1 MGLMLGLLVGCGF
14 FIFKLDDYFR
24 ELDFYKHLSQRQEP
38 VQEEKVNEKL
48 NGKNKVTTPYQPV
61 AKLKITEVNVDS
73 VRNATEP
80 VSRTSDSIPER
91 DTLTIPALAG
101 GIPDRDNSIVVR
113 KDELLETRQVEL
125 LNMTMLASTSKDSL
139 LQKVSGI
146 RDDGNSGKQAIT
158 VEFWHS
164 PINYKGYKM
173 AKNKVVLFGMDRPE
187 EISLY
192 KLDEGIYIKLQKG
205 VYKLDY
211 TNVFRQLERINDE
224 ALLARLK

>member
-24 ELDFYKHLSQRQEP
+24 ELNFYKHLSQKQEH
-38 VQEEKVNEKL
+38 VQEEKVNEKWI
-48 NGKNKVTTPYQPV
+48 GKNKSTTLYQPV
-61 AKLKITEVNVDS
+61 AKPKITEVRVDS
-73 VRNATEP
+73 LSGMTES
-80 VSRTSDSIPER
+80 VSRKSDSLAER
-91 DTLTIPALAG
+91 DTLAVI
-101 GIPDRDNSIVVR
+101 VR

-146 RDDGNSGKQAIT
+146 RDDGNTGKQAISI
-158 VEFWHS
+158 EFWRS

-173 AKNKVVLFGMDRPE
+173 AKNKVVLFGLDRQE
-187 EISLY
+187 ELSLY
-192 KLDEGIYIKLQKG
+192 KLDEGIYLKLQKG
-205 VYKLDY
+205 VYRLEY